1 MGNKA
6 FVIIGVVFILI
17 GLVFNEWVI
26 TNLFNPIGLVTY
38 QLKVIIL
45 IFDILCVLTGFLL
58 IRFRSRIKG
67 REVLLSL
74 ATLAIFLL
82 FMEGG
87 VRLFYFI
94 KYKIVERERSYS
106 EYLGWEIV
114 PDVHSDRTIK
124 GYGKV
129 SYSTGKYGF
138 RTFGDTGS
146 NNKKVLVI
154 GDSVTQGYTVSDGN
168 TYYNYLKKRAGNI
181 EIFAYGCGG
190 YSSLQEYMIL
200 DKYFDLIKPDIVLWQ
215 FSSNDIINNDHD
227 LESGSF
233 YNNNHMIRPYLIDGE
248 IKWLY
253 PMQQGGWIY
262 SAVQHSYLLRF
273 INIRLNIFKAAHF
286 GSIEDKLSEDH
297 PLLKRSAQ
305 TTSEIMRMVRKRVGD
320 IPIIAFTADNPK
332 WSGTIFEDISRRHQI
347 HFISGIPESIEDTR
361 KTGVP
366 VDGRPYDG
374 HWNATGHKIVG
385 EAIFDYL
392 LRSGLI
398 SDRKS

>member
-45 IFDILCVLTGFLL
+45 IFDILCVLTGFLM

-74 ATLAIFLL
+74 AAVAIFLL

-114 PDVHSDRTIK
+114 PEVHSNRTIK

-129 SYSTGKYGF
+129 SYSTGKHGF

-146 NNKKVLVI
+146 KNKKVLVI

-168 TYYNYLKKRAGNI
+168 AYYDYLKKRAGNI

-190 YSSLQEYMIL
+190 YGSLQEYTIL

-233 YNNNHMIRPYLIDGE
+233 YNNNHMTRPYLIDGE

-286 GSIEDKLSEDH
+286 GTIEDKLSEEH
-297 PLLKRSAQ
+297 PLFKRSAQ

-320 IPIIAFTADNPK
+320 IPIVTISADEPK
-332 WSGTIFEDISRRHQI
+332 WVGNTFLNISQRYKMHYI
-347 HFISGIPESIEDTR
+347 PGIPETIM
-361 KTGVP
+361 KAKKKGVA
-366 VDGRPYDG
+366 VDGSPYDG
-374 HWNATGHKIVG
+374 HWNDVGHYIVG
-385 EAIFDYL
+385 EMIFDYL
-392 LRSGLI
+392 IKEGLLTVG
-398 SDRKS
+398 D